1 MVLVQLG
8 MGPKRYPWTRI
19 AIDQVLVVAG
29 AISIISISAF
39 KHKLEFVDFTP
50 FVHVEFA

>member
-1 MVLVQLG
+1 MVLFLYGKYSFAYRV
-8 MGPKRYPWTRI
+8 
-19 AIDQVLVVAG
+19 IDIRTSLSNDIVDAC
-29 AISIISISAF
+29 SIPVF